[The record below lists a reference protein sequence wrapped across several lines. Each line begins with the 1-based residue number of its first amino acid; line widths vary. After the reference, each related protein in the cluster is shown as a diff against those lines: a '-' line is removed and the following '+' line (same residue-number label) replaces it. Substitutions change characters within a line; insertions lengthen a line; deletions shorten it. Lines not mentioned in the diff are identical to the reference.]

1 MGAVEREIDRYAEE
15 LGQLDDIED
24 QVETAWIE
32 QREELAERLAKGADI
47 RVDGRTLLDATD
59 VCDRLFSNQAKEA
72 NDAMVLCVN
81 NPILGGKHMAR
92 MMRKAA
98 EELIDSFSD
107 RFKAE
112 IEKDIEKGDEL

>member
-15 LGQLDDIED
+15 LGQLGDIED

-59 VCDRLFSNQAKEA
+59 VCDRLFSNQSKEA

-81 NPILGGKHMAR
+81 NPTLGGKHMAR